1 MAFSNNYLKGDDS
14 AADSDGC
21 GGYEGEDYLQDS
33 KTFRLRVRLTVLSK
47 GSQEIWGLTNP
58 SLIPLQLI
66 LIAQNLIVHI
76 FITY

>member
-14 AADSDGC
+14 VADSDGC
-21 GGYEGEDYLQDS
+21 GGDEGDEDYLQDS

-66 LIAQNLIVHI
+66 LIAQILIVNI
-76 FITY
+76 FIT